1 MTETEFI
8 PTTTL
13 SYPEKG
19 AFTWEAPSNIALVK
33 YWGKYGE
40 QLPKNPSVSFTL
52 SNCKTTTTLKF
63 QKKEESKEKF
73 DFQVFLDQ
81 KRAKDFDPK
90 IALFFERVLPYLPF
104 LKEYQFTIETHN
116 SFPHS
121 SGIASSASGMS
132 ALALC
137 LLSIEK
143 AANPKLTEDYFTKKA
158 AFLARLGSGS
168 ATRSLQGEVVIWGEH
183 KTIEN
188 SSNLYGIKVE
198 SPIHENFKNYKDTVL
213 LVDKGQKTVSST
225 LGHNLMIEHPYA
237 EQRFEQ
243 AFSNTK
249 KLLEIL
255 KSGDLDKFIHLVES
269 EALALHAMM
278 MTSSPYFILMQP
290 NTLAIIHKIWQFRKE
305 NNSKICFTLDAG
317 ANVHLLYPAVEEAK
331 VLDFIKNQLVAH
343 CQKEQYICDQVG
355 KGAKQLH
362 FA

>member
-1 MTETEFI
+1 MTEKEFI
-8 PTTTL
+8 PPTTL

-19 AFTWEAPSNIALVK
+19 AYTWEAPSNIALVK

-63 QKKEESKEKF
+63 QKKENTEKF
-73 DFQVFLDQ
+73 DFQVFLDGE
-81 KRAKDFDPK
+81 RAKDFEPK
-90 IALFFERVLPYLPF
+90 IAVFFERILPYLPF
-104 LKEYQFTIETHN
+104 LKDYSFRIETHN

-143 AANPKLTEDYFTKKA
+143 DANTNLKNDYFTQKA

-183 KTIEN
+183 KVIEN

-198 SPIHENFKNYKDTVL
+198 SSIHKNFKNYKDTVL
-213 LVDKGQKTVSST
+213 LVDKGQKTVSSS

-255 KSGDLDKFIHLVES
+255 ESGNLDKFIHLIES
-269 EALALHAMM
+269 EALTLHAMM

-305 NNSKICFTLDAG
+305 KNSKLCFTLDAG
-317 ANVHLLYPAVEEAK
+317 ANVHLLYPAAEEAK

-343 CQKEQYICDQVG
+343 CQKEQYICDHVG